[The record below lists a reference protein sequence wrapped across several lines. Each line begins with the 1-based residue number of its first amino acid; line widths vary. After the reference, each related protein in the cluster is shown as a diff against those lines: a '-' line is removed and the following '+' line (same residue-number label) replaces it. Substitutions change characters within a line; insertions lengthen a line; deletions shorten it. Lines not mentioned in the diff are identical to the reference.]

1 MKFLSLGHNVTGL
14 DIESSTIDDGRYT
27 HVVTDISVSELP
39 EIDDAEILINNAG
52 VQDSGRD
59 IDVNLKGT
67 IKVTEKYA
75 FAKSVKSV
83 LFVASASASTGSEFP
98 EYVASKGG
106 VVSYM
111 KNVAEFPEYVASKG
125 GVVSYMKNVALRLAE
140 RGATAN
146 SISPGGVLTPLN
158 ARVMNDGEKW
168 SRIMELTPLRKWAS
182 ADEIA
187 EWAYFLTAVNKSM
200 TAQDLII
207 DNGEAAK
214 AEFVW

>member
-1 MKFLSLGHNVTGL
+1 MKVVITGTSRGIGRAIAMKFLSLGHNVTGL
-14 DIESSTIDDGRYT
+14 DVAPSTIDDGRYT

-67 IKVTEKYA
+67 IRVTEKYA
-75 FAKSVKSV
+75 FRKGMKSV
-83 LFVASASASTGSEFP
+83 LFIASASASTG
-98 EYVASKGG
+98 
-106 VVSYM
+106 
-111 KNVAEFPEYVASKG
+111 AEFPEYVASKG

-187 EWAYFLTAVNKSM
+187 EWAYFLTVVNKSM

-207 DNGEAAK
+207 DNGEAAR